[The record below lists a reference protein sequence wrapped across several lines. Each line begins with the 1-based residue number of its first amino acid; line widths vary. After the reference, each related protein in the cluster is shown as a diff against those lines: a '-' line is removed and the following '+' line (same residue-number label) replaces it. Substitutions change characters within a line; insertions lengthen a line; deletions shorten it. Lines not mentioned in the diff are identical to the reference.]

1 MTKSQKCE
9 RKENFFDNQKRGEEK
24 IMEVMILMGSDS
36 DKKIMTPAKKIL
48 DDLGIDSEMRITS
61 AHRTPERTPKI
72 VFEAI
77 AVGCQV
83 FICGAGMAAHL
94 AGVVASYVTRPVIG
108 VPLTSGISPL
118 GGVDALLAT
127 VQMPPGMPV
136 ATVGINMAENAAI
149 LAAQILALNNPALVD
164 KVFAI
169 RKKAA
174 AKVEEADVKLQN
186 ELANPA
192 KEETK

>member
-1 MTKSQKCE
+1 
-9 RKENFFDNQKRGEEK
+9 
-24 IMEVMILMGSDS
+24 MEVMILMGSDS